1 MQAYLCQLLPSNN
14 HGDSKQGGGRLLE
27 LPVLPK
33 NKTLPFEQGFAAN
46 TDSSLLLQV
55 CKWTW
60 LWVPS
65 LKGFSAALSLLIGAP
80 DAGQFQKV
88 PSWSVASLVTS
99 VLFPTLEWGIQGSP
113 RSASCQVLQVKLL
126 PAPTK
131 NFTLLWLVSPK
142 TLLMVSLPSLRTCC
156 FPSLESSSS
165 AFPLRSSLNVICFVL
180 PSPPSLQK
188 MSSFLL

>member
-1 MQAYLCQLLPSNN
+1 MPTAAQQPN

-99 VLFPTLEWGIQGSP
+99 VLFPTLEWGIQGSQDLLLA
-113 RSASCQVLQVKLL
+113 RFSGETYLL
-126 PAPTK
+126 P
-131 NFTLLWLVSPK
+131 PK
-142 TLLMVSLPSLRTCC
+142 ILPSCGW
-156 FPSLESSSS
+156 
-165 AFPLRSSLNVICFVL
+165 FPLKPC
-180 PSPPSLQK
+180 
-188 MSSFLL
+188 